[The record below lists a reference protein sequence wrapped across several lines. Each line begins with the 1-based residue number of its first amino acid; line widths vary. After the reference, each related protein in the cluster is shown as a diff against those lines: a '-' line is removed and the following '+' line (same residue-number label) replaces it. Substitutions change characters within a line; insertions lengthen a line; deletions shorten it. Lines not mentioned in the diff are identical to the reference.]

1 MLLIAF
7 QMSFSDCKNTILS
20 EKSIVLQYD
29 LKIMSALKTIL
40 SNRISGYDAKALAK
54 ADIKEELFRL
64 LFDPDKRTSDN
75 AAWVLTHLPK
85 TANPW
90 LAERQ
95 NLLID
100 ETMRTASTTKRRLIM
115 NLLERTSFD
124 PDHLRTD
131 FLDFCFNAILSDEP
145 IGVKSLAIKL
155 AYAQSVH
162 YPELLEEIDATL
174 QLMEPEELPA
184 ALKHLRGK
192 MLAK

>member
-1 MLLIAF
+1 M
-7 QMSFSDCKNTILS
+7 
-20 EKSIVLQYD
+20 QYD
-29 LKIMSALKTIL
+29 SKIMSELKTLL
-40 SNRISGYDAKALAK
+40 SSRIGGSDAKAFAQ
-54 ADIKEELFRL
+54 ADIKEELFQL

-85 TANPW
+85 TADAW
-90 LAERQ
+90 LAESQ
-95 NLLID
+95 NILID
-100 ETMRTASTTKRRLIM
+100 EAMHTTSTTKRRLIM

-124 PDHLRTD
+124 PDHIRTD

-145 IGVKSLAIKL
+145 IGVKSLSIKL
-155 AYAQSVH
+155 AYAQSAH

>member
-1 MLLIAF
+1 
-7 QMSFSDCKNTILS
+7 MSELKAILS
-20 EKSIVLQYD
+20 G
-29 LKIMSALKTIL
+29 
-40 SNRISGYDAKALAK
+40 RISGYDAKALAK
-54 ADIKEELFRL
+54 ADFKEELFQL

-85 TANPW
+85 TEDSW
-90 LAERQ
+90 LTERQ
-95 NLLID
+95 DILID
-100 ETMRTASTTKRRLIM
+100 EAMRTASTTKRRLIM
-115 NLLERTSFD
+115 NLLERTSFV
-124 PDHLRTD
+124 PDHIRTD
-131 FLDFCFNAILSDEP
+131 FLDFCFNTILSDEP

-162 YPELLEEIDATL
+162 YPELLEEVNTTL

>member
-20 EKSIVLQYD
+20 EKSIVLKYD
-29 LKIMSALKTIL
+29 SKIMSALKTIL
-40 SNRISGYDAKALAK
+40 SNRISGYDAKALAQ
-54 ADIKEELFRL
+54 ADIKEELFQL

-85 TANPW
+85 TADSW
-90 LAERQ
+90 LTERQ
-95 NLLID
+95 DILID
-100 ETMRTASTTKRRLIM
+100 EAMRTASTTKRRLIM

-124 PDHLRTD
+124 PDHIRTD

-145 IGVKSLAIKL
+145 IGVKSLSIKL
-155 AYAQSVH
+155 AYAQSAH

-174 QLMEPEELPA
+174 RMMEPEELPA